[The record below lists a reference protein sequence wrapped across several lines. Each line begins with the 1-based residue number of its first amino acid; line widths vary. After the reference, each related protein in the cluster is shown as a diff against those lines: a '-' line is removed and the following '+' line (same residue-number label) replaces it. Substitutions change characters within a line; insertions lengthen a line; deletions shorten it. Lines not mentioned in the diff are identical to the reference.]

1 MIIEAVRYRDTNPI
15 DQIYGA
21 LNYGLGI
28 NAVLVGGYI
37 ATKGAEKKG

>member
-1 MIIEAVRYRDTNPI
+1 MIIEGLSSGASAKSAI
-15 DQIYGA
+15 HQIYGV

-37 ATKGAEKKG
+37 ATKAAEA